1 MASNEYPNR
10 TRGLLLSNRGRFFLL
25 GHVSGLGMAVGLYM
39 IMGRWGRAAKARAN
53 E

>member
-1 MASNEYPNR
+1 MWHLMS
-10 TRGLLLSNRGRFFLL
+10 
-25 GHVSGLGMAVGLYM
+25 GHMSGLGMAVGQYM